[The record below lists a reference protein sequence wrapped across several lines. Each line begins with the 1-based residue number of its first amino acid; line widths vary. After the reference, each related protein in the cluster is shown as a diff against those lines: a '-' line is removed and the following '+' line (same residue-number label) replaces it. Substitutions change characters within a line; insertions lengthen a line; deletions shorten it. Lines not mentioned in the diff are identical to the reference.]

1 MQNEIFLFRETVIN
15 SFIPFF
21 IVDHSKFKT
30 GVQAAEAAPDRGDK
44 QAFNYEEFWSEKIEA
59 KKRDHSYRV
68 FRNVE
73 RDAESFPRAKV
84 SCSGSHVNL
93 RKGAF

>member
-1 MQNEIFLFRETVIN
+1 MHFAIMYPCYFLHPGCLLCFT
-15 SFIPFF
+15 
-21 IVDHSKFKT
+21 VDHSKFKT

-84 SCSGSHVNL
+84 GCSGSHVN
-93 RKGAF
+93 